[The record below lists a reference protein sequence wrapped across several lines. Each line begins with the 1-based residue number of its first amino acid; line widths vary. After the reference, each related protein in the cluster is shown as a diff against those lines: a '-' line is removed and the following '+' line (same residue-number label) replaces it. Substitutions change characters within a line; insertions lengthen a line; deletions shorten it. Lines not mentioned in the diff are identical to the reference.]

1 MNYND
6 GINKFNNYSN
16 SSSINDILLLHGG
29 GAEESSIPAPVVV
42 QGGNTEIVKVA
53 QGSAVVQ
60 TVLGQNSKS
69 KSNNN
74 KADEIETENTTA
86 ASATVSL
93 QGTTVANQKKKKE
106 KLQHKLPI
114 SFKNGTKTK
123 KKIKKRN
130 KKRQIIYV
138 DDDESVGNI
147 MDEIIK
153 SPYEPGTNAE
163 KGESMFQ
170 EMKRLLAKPNR
181 KHKRPD
187 FDTDDDEIDNDD
199 ESCEKNDSVAA
210 AVAAEVD
217 DDGNNNTTVDDKNTI
232 NIQLINMFGPINAR
246 VLMDAYELIDISGM
260 IYSELWMNGNI
271 RGNIVGTI
279 PNHLLLLVLQSN
291 RLTKAPDML
300 LTSICRDLQ
309 VYALINDALD
319 DWNLSF
325 AYPLV
330 RKKQNIC
337 CFDSLLFNTILLL
350 TETHLLSFS
359 CSNYILYKTIHFFLI
374 FSLSLVLS
382 LVCTY
387 VLQIRATSKK
397 NYKFLRSRRDCF
409 KCAIFVARVY
419 SCYQSFHKKKLEPRQ
434 LLEKVQSCLDIM
446 ESHLLIPVVSSA
458 GGRSSSLVVLP
469 SSSPA
474 AAAAAAAAG
483 VAADTTYT
491 NTTNSSNTKKRKK
504 LTSDHAVSNN
514 SIHQDATPAVP
525 SVKRKRGR
533 PSKSR
538 TNTTA
543 TTTEDVSSEPLLRS
557 PRPSA
562 SHTTASSF
570 QIDEEQQNGD
580 HDEEK
585 KTVTSLPSSSIKPSK
600 RRNQVVTKRGRSG
613 RQSHSITGDD
623 GSDASN
629 LSNRDN
635 NNNNNNN
642 NNNDST
648 NNTNT
653 NTNTN
658 TCASTMQELITQFQ
672 NEYNAMGRQY
682 EELGQRYTT
691 MGTILAQIKEVSSSA
706 AASATTTLCIN
717 GGRSEQDVRQE
728 VLDEIQKNILS
739 KYTNI

>member
-42 QGGNTEIVKVA
+42 QGGNNEFVKVA
-53 QGSAVVQ
+53 QLGSAVVQ

-217 DDGNNNTTVDDKNTI
+217 DDGNNSTTIDDKNTI

-260 IYSELWMNGNI
+260 IYSELWINGNI

-325 AYPLV
+325 AYPSV
-330 RKKQNIC
+330 RKK
-337 CFDSLLFNTILLL
+337 
-350 TETHLLSFS
+350 
-359 CSNYILYKTIHFFLI
+359 
-374 FSLSLVLS
+374 
-382 LVCTY
+382 
-387 VLQIRATSKK
+387 
-397 NYKFLRSRRDCF
+397 
-409 KCAIFVARVY
+409 
-419 SCYQSFHKKKLEPRQ
+419 
-434 LLEKVQSCLDIM
+434 
-446 ESHLLIPVVSSA
+446 
-458 GGRSSSLVVLP
+458 
-469 SSSPA
+469 
-474 AAAAAAAAG
+474 
-483 VAADTTYT
+483 
-491 NTTNSSNTKKRKK
+491 
-504 LTSDHAVSNN
+504 
-514 SIHQDATPAVP
+514 
-525 SVKRKRGR
+525 
-533 PSKSR
+533 
-538 TNTTA
+538 
-543 TTTEDVSSEPLLRS
+543 
-557 PRPSA
+557 
-562 SHTTASSF
+562 
-570 QIDEEQQNGD
+570 
-580 HDEEK
+580 
-585 KTVTSLPSSSIKPSK
+585 
-600 RRNQVVTKRGRSG
+600 
-613 RQSHSITGDD
+613 
-623 GSDASN
+623 
-629 LSNRDN
+629 
-635 NNNNNNN
+635 
-642 NNNDST
+642 
-648 NNTNT
+648 
-653 NTNTN
+653 
-658 TCASTMQELITQFQ
+658 
-672 NEYNAMGRQY
+672 
-682 EELGQRYTT
+682 
-691 MGTILAQIKEVSSSA
+691 
-706 AASATTTLCIN
+706 
-717 GGRSEQDVRQE
+717 
-728 VLDEIQKNILS
+728 
-739 KYTNI
+739 